1 MGSASKVGASLGFH
15 VRTGR
20 AVAIALRG
28 PADAPCVLFRRD
40 VALWAARL
48 GNKGPYHTVLEL
60 PWPEAVRAAQPVVR
74 EVEAIAAECFRQ
86 LLDEAAAAGHRVHG
100 VGIVGSMGQDPAKI
114 GNPHIR
120 AHAAEGQLF
129 RHAVEVAAQGCGLR
143 YLSFA
148 RADLVAS
155 ASAALAQP
163 ADELDAKVQSLGKG
177 RVRPWR
183 TEERSATLAA
193 WIALA

>member
-1 MGSASKVGASLGFH
+1 MGSASRVIASLGFF

-28 PADAPCVLFRRD
+28 PADAPCILFRRD
-40 VALWAARL
+40 IALWAERL
-48 GNKGPYHTVLEL
+48 GKQGPYHTVLDL

-74 EVEAIAAECFRQ
+74 EVEGIAAGCLKH
-86 LLDEAAAAGHRVHG
+86 LLGEVSAAGYRIRA

-143 YLSFA
+143 YRSFA
-148 RADLVAS
+148 PAEAAAS
-155 ASAALAQP
+155 ASAALGQP
-163 ADELDAKVQSLGKG
+163 IDQLDARVQSLGKG
-177 RVRPWR
+177 LVRPWR
-183 TEERSATLAA
+183 TDERSATLAA
-193 WIALA
+193 WAALS